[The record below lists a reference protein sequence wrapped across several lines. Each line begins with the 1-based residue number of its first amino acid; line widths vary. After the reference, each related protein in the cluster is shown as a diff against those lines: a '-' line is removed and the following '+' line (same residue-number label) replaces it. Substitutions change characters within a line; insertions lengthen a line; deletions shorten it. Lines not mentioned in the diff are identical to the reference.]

1 MQKGN
6 LPPSPLLIHSSPRT
20 KCSSSIGRAIHATL
34 AERACVPLNGRRVCT
49 RERIANCE
57 ECRARLNYEWQITE
71 PFRSAP
77 GGPGII
83 IRGSSASGGAGA
95 LSLIVDF
102 RVASRREFEPE
113 LPARLSLSLSLSSS
127 FPIVVLAAGPPV
139 RGERADASASV
150 IDRAAPSVAEPSGRS
165 HGRRTQSC

>member
-102 RVASRREFEPE
+102 RVASRIR
-113 LPARLSLSLSLSSS
+113 ARITRPSLSLSLSLSSS

>member
-102 RVASRREFEPE
+102 RVASRIR
-113 LPARLSLSLSLSSS
+113 ARITRPSLSLSLYRPPSPSSCS
-127 FPIVVLAAGPPV
+127 QLVLQFAENARMLP
-139 RGERADASASV
+139 RA
-150 IDRAAPSVAEPSGRS
+150 
-165 HGRRTQSC
+165 